1 LKGGQTVLPDKVV
14 AISDNENKE
23 TKRRNTNAFNRSLKR
38 INDMLGRASVEVYGT
53 DRTSDIDALNN
64 KFQDILKTEIGTL
77 NNNEKGDITS
87 FIGKLYSNDKKNAAY
102 DDIIASQFSAET
114 GSDFNSIQAFFYE
127 KYRNRIVEHADLH
140 EVATQLTELT
150 RAIEI
155 MRDAIIS
162 PDIIEGRMSREI
174 RFDGSVNEE
183 NAIDIVEEV
192 EKRLGLLEKIKN
204 FIVPKTLEY
213 GSYYAYTI
221 PYSKI
226 FIDFAKKKN
235 KSYSD
240 RFYREATILTESFD
254 NNKNEY
260 NTFIKEM
267 YKDFTKENTNFIKHE
282 KESSILE
289 REFPSEKDFES
300 DMKVILS
307 NISVSNDAIPLPV
320 LFEGEGSM
328 AYYSESV
335 YNEKENP
342 DNGNYFDIMSRQAGS
357 EALISD
363 KEITDIENSF
373 KEIKDVYIKMIEPTK
388 CIPIEILDTV
398 IGYYYIQD
406 EDINPLTGIVTNN
419 LYFTRFNDNPSSN
432 VSIIDNIAERVVK
445 SFDKKFLLDNVKFKK
460 EIANAIQYFD
470 LSKKKIKFQFIPV
483 EYMQEFKVDVDEDNH
498 GQSMLKK
505 ALFYAKLYLMLLLFK
520 IMSIV
525 LYSNDTKVNY
535 IRNSGIDK
543 DIYNKTQEIIRNKQN
558 RQITLMDLFTYTTLI
573 NKVGNGNEMYVPLG
587 RSGERPV
594 ETEILAGQEV
604 QLNTDLMEMLK
615 NAYISSTP
623 VPPGILN
630 AQNEADFAKTIEESN
645 TKMNAAVVSYQLDF
659 NPEITEW
666 YKKILKYTTTLSD
679 NDIDSFTFSFKPP
692 KTVASNARAEA
703 IQQFETLANFIVGIL
718 FEDPSQTTDETLA
731 NKIRIFKKNLAKD
744 QLSTINM
751 DRIYEIYKDS
761 MLEDKKE
768 QLRPDPEVG
777 DDDELEEEL
786 NNMEEPAGMPSEEEE
801 EYPG

>member
-1 LKGGQTVLPDKVV
+1 MPDKVV